1 MKSSLKDS
9 DINIELFRII
19 CCVFVL
25 CNHIISSY
33 VYTNSGINYLFAF
46 FGTLNRMAVPGF
58 FMITGYFLF
67 RKEKSYKYI
76 LKKSLYL
83 FLPAL
88 IVIILTQVFDLFLY
102 NQMSFIG
109 CLKSFNFDGFKTLK
123 CILNFSSDICKNTQF
138 LFFVFEYIQLL
149 LLYPIFKLICKDNNN
164 CKKVRKYL
172 IIYTLISQLLIPNIC
187 EFIPDFSVSFPQL
200 IRIKY
205 MYVLIGY
212 DIYLYYKNNTQ
223 SIEKRIKILC
233 LFVYIIMGIIQT
245 VLFYYKNKF
254 YPANTDSHFMTS
266 EVFNV
271 FFSTISLFLLF
282 RNSDFSSFN
291 KYINSIIKFVSKQ
304 TYGIYLVHWMV
315 MVFIF
320 SSGLKQILLD
330 SFGIIS
336 SFNIVFICFVIS
348 FFIVVLFK
356 FVIYIIRFFI
366 KKLKKAI
373 CE

>member
-1 MKSSLKDS
+1 M
-9 DINIELFRII
+9 
-19 CCVFVL
+19 
-25 CNHIISSY
+25 
-33 VYTNSGINYLFAF
+33 
-46 FGTLNRMAVPGF
+46 
-58 FMITGYFLF
+58 
-67 RKEKSYKYI
+67 
-76 LKKSLYL
+76 
-83 FLPAL
+83 
-88 IVIILTQVFDLFLY
+88 
-102 NQMSFIG
+102 
-109 CLKSFNFDGFKTLK
+109 
-123 CILNFSSDICKNTQF
+123 
-138 LFFVFEYIQLL
+138 